1 MSLQPVPPAPRT
13 SVNRVPAGRLSS
25 RPTAARLA
33 SASASARPRAS
44 GSSSSATVLVEVV
57 VVGVDALET
66 ATRLAGEIRDLVDS
80 AGAEAPGTEVSASV
94 GLQIGAGAGRA
105 TLTTRTPF
113 GQGGASGTRA
123 PSRIPLP
130 AFVAPSV
137 APWPPEQR
145 ARLDQQASPEKRAS
159 RDQQVP
165 AEQLASLQQRSKPEQ
180 GSKPDAPGGDVSP
193 QPPEASVSA
202 ALRIYPAR
210 RVALLDGEPLSLTRR
225 EFDLL
230 QFLSEH
236 AGRVFDRPQLLRL
249 VWGHQVI
256 CGERTVDVH
265 IRRLRAKV
273 EQTGPLISTVRG
285 VGYRLDA
292 PERVA
297 VLHEG

>member
-1 MSLQPVPPAPRT
+1 MSLQPVPPAPRA
-13 SVNRVPAGRLSS
+13 SVSRVPAGRLSS
-25 RPTAARLA
+25 RPATARLA
-33 SASASARPRAS
+33 SAGARPRPGAS
-44 GSSSSATVLVEVV
+44 GSSSSATVLVEVA
-57 VVGVDALET
+57 VVGADALET

-80 AGAEAPGTEVSASV
+80 AGAEASGAEVSASV
-94 GLQIGAGAGRA
+94 GLQLGAGAGRA
-105 TLTTRTPF
+105 TLTTRAPF
-113 GQGGASGTRA
+113 GQGSGAGTRT
-123 PSRIPLP
+123 PPRIPLP
-130 AFVAPSV
+130 AFVAPSAPSV

-145 ARLDQQASPEKRAS
+145 ARLDQQASLARAPREGQASSEKSAS
-159 RDQQVP
+159 GVP
-165 AEQLASLQQRSKPEQ
+165 VTSGGEALAQTSAVASL
-180 GSKPDAPGGDVSP
+180 G
-193 QPPEASVSA
+193 EASVSA

-265 IRRLRAKV
+265 IRRLRAKI

-285 VGYRLDA
+285 VGYRLDGV
-292 PERVA
+292 ERVA